1 VIDLIVPCEIA
12 VKSTVPAVKALLA
25 KELVEKHK
33 LRQDETAEILGISQS
48 AVSKYTRNLR
58 GSVIE
63 INDFKEVSD
72 LVDKMIMILMSEKR
86 AYQKTEFMNSF
97 CEACRVVRK
106 ARLMCKFCLKTDPTF
121 DAEKCDFCL

>member
-1 VIDLIVPCEIA
+1 MIDLIVPCEVA

-86 AYQKTEFMNSF
+86 AYQKTEFMNFF
-97 CEACRVVRK
+97 CETCRVVRK